1 MISKDKNENIKEL
14 KIKEDENI
22 DEIKIKEDLEEK
34 KKQKNDDDI
43 IITASGKKITRRQR
57 TLVLWNI
64 CISATAGGLM
74 ATSLTTA
81 LPPIMEDLNVDVNTA
96 QWLTSGFALFL
107 AIMTPF
113 TSYLITRFR
122 TRILYLLS
130 LIFFIAGLAVC
141 AVSKVFWVMMLG
153 RIIQGCGVGLI
164 SSISQVIIIN
174 IYPPEKLGSAMGWY
188 GFSFSVAPIV
198 APTLAGL
205 LVDSIG
211 WRMIFV
217 LSIAIMMIAL
227 IHAYFVVDDVLK
239 TIKRDFDTISLIIS
253 AFSFG
258 GITLAIGNMGKYDF
272 VSYQVLMILII
283 GLVSTVI
290 FVIRQLHQSLPFLDV
305 RIFRNLGFT
314 VSTIAIFLLQLTLLG
329 NAIIFPVY
337 VQQIKGKS
345 ATYSGLS
352 VLPGSL
358 ASALI
363 SPVSGKIFDKF
374 GIKLLYFGGALCLC
388 VSCLLMYFIKFEASI
403 WIASA
408 INILRCI
415 AIASFNMPVFTW
427 GMGSIPNN
435 RVSDATALSNSVR
448 SVGGALGSALFVSIL
463 TKVATTIGKDKPH
476 PEMFGFNIVYLVMS
490 ILAFIIFVIGIFG
503 VRVNKYENKK
513 LNDNKNDEDSENGTI
528 EMKEINDLKERV
540 NNNNNNNDT
549 NISIVI
555 DDHSKDES
563 MEDKSENVTI
573 YNENSEHTLKDVD
586 EIDIADRIKSS

>member
-1 MISKDKNENIKEL
+1 
-14 KIKEDENI
+14 
-22 DEIKIKEDLEEK
+22 
-34 KKQKNDDDI
+34 
-43 IITASGKKITRRQR
+43 
-57 TLVLWNI
+57 I

-374 GIKLLYFGGALCLC
+374 
-388 VSCLLMYFIKFEASI
+388 ASI

-490 ILAFIIFVIGIFG
+490 ILAFIIFAIGIF
-503 VRVNKYENKK
+503 
-513 LNDNKNDEDSENGTI
+513 
-528 EMKEINDLKERV
+528 
-540 NNNNNNNDT
+540 
-549 NISIVI
+549 
-555 DDHSKDES
+555 
-563 MEDKSENVTI
+563 
-573 YNENSEHTLKDVD
+573 
-586 EIDIADRIKSS
+586 